1 MKRITVLVLV
11 MFVAFSSVFAQGQ
24 GEVKQQEMIKMNIE
38 HNLPKTETWQVGF
51 EFIQSEMMKRFPNQ
65 ISSTIYPNGQLAN
78 NNWATIFEQTQEN
91 VVQMAC
97 ESQVTLASLVPELFS
112 LSTPFMFEDMQ
123 HVLRFMAEKPAF
135 VDQWFSKLEEKN
147 LKVIAYWPRA
157 PRQLLNSVHPI
168 IVPKDI
174 EGMRFRVPAMDLF
187 VTTFQAMKANP
198 VPLPSGEIYT
208 AMQLG
213 TVSGEDNALSTV
225 YSTRT
230 YEQGKYMNVWN
241 YMGDGVLVVVN
252 KDWYDGLSDEFR
264 TALLEVAGDSVEVV
278 LKSTIEREKI
288 ARDAMTKAGIQFSD
302 FTSEMKEPWRALM
315 GPAYAAIKKTIG
327 EKSWNELVVLA
338 DATRKM

>member
-1 MKRITVLVLV
+1 VALMVC
-11 MFVAFSSVFAQGQ
+11 MAFSVAFAQGG
-24 GEVKQQEMIKMNIE
+24 GETAAKQTIEMNIQ
-38 HNLPKTETWQVGF
+38 HNLPQTETWQVGF
-51 EFIQSEMMKRFPNQ
+51 EFIRNEMMKRYPDQ
-65 ISSTIYPNGQLAN
+65 INSRIYPNGQLAN

-97 ESQVTLASLVPELFS
+97 ESQVTLASLVPELFA
-112 LSTPFMFEDMQ
+112 LSTPFMFENME
-123 HVLRFMAEKPAF
+123 HVLRFMAQKPAF
-135 VDQWFSKLEEKN
+135 VDDWFAKLETKN
-147 LKVIAYWPRA
+147 LKVISYWPRA
-157 PRQLLNSVHPI
+157 PRQLLNSVKPV

-213 TVSGEDNALSTV
+213 TVSGEDNALSTQ

-230 YEQGKYMNVWN
+230 YEQGKYINVWN

-252 KDWYDGLSDEFR
+252 KDWFDALPADFK
-264 TALLEVAGDSVEVV
+264 ADLLEVAAASTEVV

-288 ARDAMTKAGIQFSD
+288 ARDAMAKAGIQFTD
-302 FTSEMKEPWRALM
+302 FTAEMKEPWRAIM
-315 GPAYAAIKKTIG
+315 GPAYDAIKKTIG
-327 EKSWNELVVLA
+327 EAAWNELVKVA
-338 DATRKM
+338 DATR